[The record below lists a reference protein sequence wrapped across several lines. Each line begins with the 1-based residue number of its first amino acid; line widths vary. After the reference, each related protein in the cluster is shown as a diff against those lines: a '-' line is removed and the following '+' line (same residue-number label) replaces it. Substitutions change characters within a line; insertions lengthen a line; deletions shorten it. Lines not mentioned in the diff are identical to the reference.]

1 MLMQNTLDR
10 KIVLSSSK
18 AQELAVSA
26 FAGFKAPTSNT
37 TYTPNQFFDV
47 VIPHFSRGVVR
58 IVAYLLRKTLGWCD
72 ANGNPQEEQIEVTY
86 SELERKAGVSRDMI
100 RSALDD
106 ALAGHL
112 LECVTQGRAKHAH
125 DAGQSASYQLCWS
138 SLPYTTR
145 LEDFRGFFEG
155 EGNRTDI
162 PNEFFDVL
170 IPREPLSVIKVVGAI
185 IRHSIGFQ
193 AKHGRR
199 RQQVALSY
207 QQIENYAR
215 FGSRSDLAK
224 ALRIAMEKNYIVRLE
239 SGVFSHEA
247 TERRRAVYAL
257 RWCDF
262 PNGQKNEPAVH
273 QSEIQ
278 TSISPISEPAH
289 QSEIRSS
296 IKTKP
301 GNETGNRPAADTDL
315 YEKLLRFEFSE
326 KTVLKLMREHSR
338 KEIEQQIAWLPSRAP
353 ARSPAG
359 LLRRS
364 IEQRWPAPMKLRSA
378 EVAGVSENGWE
389 FARCFYAA
397 YGGNRGEPVNE
408 PSPREAQVAE
418 AFVQRLSRATRE
430 EGRASEW
437 GRELGTLAR
446 EQRNPFPSLT
456 LAIRQLGDAFLV
468 QREKQR
474 LQGQLASI
482 TQRREQHEARFREE
496 WLRWLASREAEM
508 RDMRPDDYAR
518 FTAQRESERAR
529 LTADP
534 KPWSLRVLEHFDTD
548 SARLGAFRQFFGLPD
563 FWKWDANF
571 NSQLFKTNS

>member
-1 MLMQNTLDR
+1 MRNTLDR
-10 KIVLSSSK
+10 KVLHLTSK
-18 AQELAVSA
+18 ALEPGISA
-26 FAGFKAPTSNT
+26 FHGFKAPTSNT

-47 VIPHFSRGVVR
+47 VIPNFSRGVVR
-58 IVAYLLRKTLGWCD
+58 IVAYLVRKTLGWCD

-86 SELERKAGVSRDMI
+86 SELETKAGVSRDMI
-100 RSALDD
+100 RGALDD

-112 LECVTQGRAKHAH
+112 IECVTEGRAKHAH
-125 DAGQSASYQLCWS
+125 DAGQSACYQLCWS
-138 SLPYTTR
+138 SAPYTTR
-145 LEDFRGFFEG
+145 PEDFLGFFEG

-170 IPREPLSVIKVVGAI
+170 IPNEPLSVIKVVGAI

-224 ALRIAMEKNYIVRLE
+224 ALRIALEKNYIVRVE

-247 TERRRAVYAL
+247 MERRRAVYAI
-257 RWCDF
+257 RWCDYL
-262 PNGQKNEPAVH
+262 NGQKNEPAVER
-273 QSEIQ
+273 SEIQ
-278 TSISPISEPAH
+278 TSISQISEPAYR
-289 QSEIRSS
+289 SENRTN

-301 GNETGNRPAADTDL
+301 GNETGNNLAADSDPL
-315 YEKLLRFEFSE
+315 RKLLLGFGFTER
-326 KTVLKLMREHSR
+326 TVVSLMREHSR
-338 KEIEQQIAWLPSRAP
+338 EDIQQQIAWLPGRAP

-364 IEQRWPAPMKLRSA
+364 IEQRWPAPIKLRSP
-378 EVAGVSENGWE
+378 EVAGTAGWE
-389 FARCFYAA
+389 FVRSFYAA

-408 PSPREAQVAE
+408 PSSREAEAAE
-418 AFVQRLSRATRE
+418 AFVQRLIRATRE
-430 EGRASEW
+430 EGRAAEW

-446 EQRNPFPSLT
+446 DQRNPFPSLT

-474 LQGQLASI
+474 LQVQLVGI
-482 TQRREQHEARFREE
+482 TQRREEHEQSFREA
-496 WLRWLASREAEM
+496 WLQWLANREAEM
-508 RDMRPDDYAR
+508 RMNQPEELAR
-518 FTAQRESERAR
+518 FIGHRERDRAE
-529 LTADP
+529 LEADP
-534 KPWSLRVLEHFDTD
+534 KPWSRRVLEHFDTD
-548 SARLGAFRQFFGLPD
+548 NARLGAFRQFFGLPD
-563 FWKWDANF
+563 FWQWD
-571 NSQLFKTNS
+571 TNINNQSFQTKP

>member
-1 MLMQNTLDR
+1 MQNTLDR

-18 AQELAVSA
+18 AQEPAASA

-86 SELERKAGVSRDMI
+86 SELERKASVSRDMI

-106 ALAGHL
+106 ALTGHL

-289 QSEIRSS
+289 RSEIRSS

-301 GNETGNRPAADTDL
+301 GNETGNRPAADSDL
-315 YEKLLRFEFSE
+315 YEKLLGFEFSE

-338 KEIEQQIAWLPSRAP
+338 EEIEQQIAWLPNRAP

-378 EVAGVSENGWE
+378 EVASVSETGWE

-408 PSPREAQVAE
+408 PSPREVQVAE
-418 AFVQRLSRATRE
+418 SFVQRLSRATKE

-496 WLRWLASREAEM
+496 WLQWLASREAEM
-508 RDMRPDDYAR
+508 RDMRLEDYAR
-518 FTAQRESERAR
+518 FTAHRESERAR

-534 KPWSLRVLEHFDTD
+534 KPWSLRVLDHFDTD

-563 FWKWDANF
+563 FWKWDADF
-571 NSQLFKTNS
+571 NSQSFKTNS

>member
-1 MLMQNTLDR
+1 MRNTLDR
-10 KIVLSSSK
+10 KVLHLTSK
-18 AQELAVSA
+18 ALEPGISA
-26 FAGFKAPTSNT
+26 FHGFKAPTSNT

-47 VIPHFSRGVVR
+47 VIPNFSRGVVR
-58 IVAYLLRKTLGWCD
+58 IAAYLIRKTLGWCD

-86 SELERKAGVSRDMI
+86 SELETKAGVSRDMI
-100 RSALDD
+100 RGALDD

-112 LECVTQGRAKHAH
+112 IECVAEGRAKHAH
-125 DAGQSASYQLCWS
+125 DAGQSARYQLCWS
-138 SLPYTTR
+138 SAPYTTR

-170 IPREPLSVIKVVGAI
+170 IPNEPLSVIKVVGAI

-224 ALRIAMEKNYIVRLE
+224 ALRVALEKNYIVRLE

-247 TERRRAVYAL
+247 MERRRAVYAI
-257 RWCDF
+257 RWCDYL
-262 PNGQKNEPAVH
+262 NGQKNEPAAER
-273 QSEIQ
+273 SEIQ
-278 TSISPISEPAH
+278 TSISQISEPADR
-289 QSEIRSS
+289 SENRTN

-301 GNETGNRPAADTDL
+301 GNETGNSLAADSDPL
-315 YEKLLRFEFSE
+315 RKQLLSFGFTER
-326 KTVLKLMREHSR
+326 TVVSLMREHSR
-338 KEIEQQIAWLPSRAP
+338 EDIQQQIAWLPDRAP

-364 IEQRWPAPMKLRSA
+364 IEQRWPAPIKLRA
-378 EVAGVSENGWE
+378 PEVAGTSGWE
-389 FARCFYAA
+389 FARSFYAA

-408 PSPREAQVAE
+408 PSPREAEAAE
-418 AFVQRLSRATRE
+418 AFVQRLIRATRE
-430 EGRASEW
+430 DGCAAEW

-446 EQRNPFPSLT
+446 DQRNPFPSLT

-474 LQGQLASI
+474 LQVQLTGI
-482 TQRREQHEARFREE
+482 TQRREEHEQRFREA
-496 WLRWLASREAEM
+496 WLQWLANREAETRM
-508 RDMRPDDYAR
+508 NQPEEQAR
-518 FTAQRESERAR
+518 FIAQRERDRAE
-529 LTADP
+529 LEADP
-534 KPWSLRVLEHFDTD
+534 KPWSRRVLEHFDTD
-548 SARLGAFRQFFGLPD
+548 NARLSAFRQFFGLPD
-563 FWKWDANF
+563 FWQWD
-571 NSQLFKTNS
+571 TNINNQSFQTKP